1 MDAMAR
7 TRVQFVIVTFFVS
20 SLVDT
25 TANTAAN
32 ELPRIFILHPRELAE
47 ARKQLQEGDPALQP
61 ALRRLRRDA
70 DHALKSEIYSVTLK
84 QQLPPSGDKH
94 DYLSVAPYWWPN
106 PNTNNGLP
114 YIRRDGEINPERD
127 RIPDRKRLD
136 QLVQGVKTLAL
147 TYYFTG
153 VASYAEHAAKLLRV
167 WFLDEATRMN
177 PHLRYAQ
184 SIPGRSNGRA
194 EGIIETHSLPEL
206 IDAVGLLQGSTGWS
220 QNNQKFLQDWF
231 QRYLNWLR
239 ESPAG
244 KAEDKA
250 QNNHGTWYDVQVA
263 SFALFAGRDEVAKQ
277 VVAKFAATRI
287 TKQIAPEG
295 RQPHELTRAQPWH
308 YSIFNLEALFDAAAL
323 ADKVGIDLWKYET
336 SDNRGLRKALDWL
349 IPFAMGEKKWTHK
362 EITSLEL
369 KKLAP
374 SLRRAALAYRE
385 PRYEEAIAK
394 LPKLTGD
401 EPWRLLYPNSTN
413 R

>member
-7 TRVQFVIVTFFVS
+7 TLVQFVIVTFFVN
-20 SLVDT
+20 SLVDA

-32 ELPRIFILHPRELAE
+32 ELPRIFILHPSELAE

-106 PNTNNGLP
+106 PITNNGLP
-114 YIRRDGEINPERD
+114 YVRRDGEINPERD

-153 VASYAEHAAKLLRV
+153 VASY
-167 WFLDEATRMN
+167 
-177 PHLRYAQ
+177 
-184 SIPGRSNGRA
+184 
-194 EGIIETHSLPEL
+194 
-206 IDAVGLLQGSTGWS
+206 
-220 QNNQKFLQDWF
+220 
-231 QRYLNWLR
+231 
-239 ESPAG
+239 
-244 KAEDKA
+244 
-250 QNNHGTWYDVQVA
+250 
-263 SFALFAGRDEVAKQ
+263 
-277 VVAKFAATRI
+277 
-287 TKQIAPEG
+287 
-295 RQPHELTRAQPWH
+295 
-308 YSIFNLEALFDAAAL
+308 
-323 ADKVGIDLWKYET
+323 
-336 SDNRGLRKALDWL
+336 
-349 IPFAMGEKKWTHK
+349 K
-362 EITSLEL
+362 EITSLEP

-374 SLRRAALAYRE
+374 SLRRAALAYGE